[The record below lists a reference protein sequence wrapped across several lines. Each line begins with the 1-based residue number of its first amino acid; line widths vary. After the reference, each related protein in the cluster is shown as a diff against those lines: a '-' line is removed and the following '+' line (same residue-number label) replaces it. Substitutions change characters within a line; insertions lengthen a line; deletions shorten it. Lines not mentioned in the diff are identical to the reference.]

1 MKSIPCKITD
11 KKLAYNYVS
20 FVRFAGENEGKDC
33 DIIVREKARTLSQL
47 GMYRV
52 WLTDVANHTGN
63 DTEEL
68 HEFLL
73 DKLAPR
79 KVISIHGKKG
89 IVEIEKYKRTS
100 GGHALSMNKSEMGEY
115 MDSAARITEYP
126 LPTREELEA
135 MGYILNY

>member
-11 KKLAYNYVS
+11 KKIVYNYVS

-52 WLTDVANHTGN
+52 WLADVANHTGN

-89 IVEIEKYKRTS
+89 IVEIAKYKRTS
-100 GGHALSMNKSEMGEY
+100 GGHALSMNKLEMGEY
-115 MDSAARITEYP
+115 MDSAARITENP